1 MFKNLA
7 NISNIRK
14 IYLYQSKYI
23 RVKNILTDHLKTFL
37 EKLFEIAKIII
48 FQ

>member
-1 MFKNLA
+1 MFKNIA

-14 IYLYQSKYI
+14 NYLYQSKNI

-37 EKLFEIAKIII
+37 ENLFKIAKIII